1 MSTTNPW
8 PTREHG
14 GFIDDART
22 ECVARFGPRRLAMAS
37 ITDRRWVRKPG
48 GQRVSSGYSGRAPW
62 RVRWTDPITGREK
75 SRHFARKLEAERFA
89 TDVEARKA
97 TGEYVDPRAGRI
109 RFDEVA
115 TRWLATVSHLKPNT
129 VAGYES
135 ILTAHLLP
143 AFASAPVASIDT
155 TTVKSFTSKMFADGK
170 SYQTVRNALN
180 VLRAV
185 LATAVESRLLAT
197 NPAAGL
203 RLDRARAKRARQARR
218 EERVFLSAAQV
229 DELAEAM
236 PEPFGI
242 VVTFAAYTGVRAGEL
257 AALRVADVDLERARL
272 HVRRSV
278 AEVHGQLVEG
288 DPKSGE
294 ARTLSLPRFLVSE
307 LRGHFV
313 ATGYRDHEFLF
324 PAERG
329 GQLRQSN
336 FYRRMFKPAVEA
348 TSHVP
353 DALRFHDLRHTCAA
367 MLIAEGAHPKA
378 IQQRLGHS
386 SIEVT
391 MDTYGHLYESAEDA
405 LADALDAV
413 HAASTAVKAPRLRAL

>member
-1 MSTTNPW
+1 VVSST
-8 PTREHG
+8 
-14 GFIDDART
+14 AR
-22 ECVARFGPRRLAMAS
+22 ADRALGPVRGEEVVMAS
-37 ITDRRWVRKPG
+37 ITDRRWLRTRDGRRTP
-48 GQRVSSGYSGRAPW
+48 SGYTGRAPW

-89 TDVEARKA
+89 LDVESRKS
-97 TGEYVDPRAGRI
+97 TGEYVDPKAGRVK
-109 RFDEVA
+109 FDEVA
-115 TRWLATVSHLKPNT
+115 TRWLATVSHLKPTT

-143 AFASAPVASIDT
+143 AFATAPVASIDT
-155 TTVKSFTSKMFADGK
+155 TTIKSFTSKMFADGK
-170 SYQTVRNALN
+170 GYQTVRNTLN

-185 LATAVESRLLAT
+185 LATAVESRLLAS

-203 RLDRARAKRARQARR
+203 RLDKARAKRARQARR
-218 EERVFLSAAQV
+218 EDRVFLSPSQV
-229 DELAEAM
+229 HELAEAM
-236 PEPFGI
+236 AEPFGL

-257 AALRVADVDLERARL
+257 AALRVVDVDLEHARL

-278 AEVHGQLVEG
+278 AEVHGRLVEG

-294 ARTLSLPRFLVSE
+294 ARTLSLPRFLVDA
-307 LRGHFV
+307 LRRYLLL
-313 ATGYRDHEFLF
+313 TGYRGHEYLF
-324 PAERG
+324 PAEKG

-336 FYRRMFKPAVEA
+336 FYRRLFKPAVEA
-348 TSHVP
+348 TPSIP

-367 MLIAEGAHPKA
+367 MLIAEDAHPKA
-378 IQQRLGHS
+378 IQQHLGHS

-405 LADALDAV
+405 LADALDGVYA
-413 HAASTAVKAPRLRAL
+413 AASKAAKARRLRAL